1 MEKQKDLELAKQE
14 ALHLIVVCAT
24 DIVNAWPTLTL
35 RMLGSMT
42 NKIDTLKQA
51 VNEYKKFL

>member
-1 MEKQKDLELAKQE
+1 MEKQKEFELAKQE
-14 ALHLIVVCAT
+14 ALQLVVVCAT

>member
-1 MEKQKDLELAKQE
+1 MEKQKEFELAKQE
-14 ALHLIVVCAT
+14 ALQLVVVCAT

-51 VNEYKKFL
+51 INEYKKFL

>member
-1 MEKQKDLELAKQE
+1 MEKQKDLEATKQE
-14 ALHLIVVCAT
+14 ALHLVVVCAT

-35 RMLGSMT
+35 RTLGTMT
-42 NKIDTLKQA
+42 NKVDTLKQA